1 MTACALPRFMFTW
14 VPSGNVRLTPESMS
28 QDSDRGAGLSVAI
41 GRNRLPESSDKGGI
55 GSPMPSCRQSRRRF
69 LASFTDSPLFSI
81 HRFILPCLT
90 LHLFRKEVRVAVG
103 LWDSSFKNAFHTL
116 SYRFAA
122 VILVILYSRG
132 KGKELKDA
140 EQGCIAD
147 TLTNK
152 TPCKGKRIVY
162 SRVL

>member
-1 MTACALPRFMFTW
+1 M
-14 VPSGNVRLTPESMS
+14 
-28 QDSDRGAGLSVAI
+28 
-41 GRNRLPESSDKGGI
+41 
-55 GSPMPSCRQSRRRF
+55 
-69 LASFTDSPLFSI
+69 
-81 HRFILPCLT
+81 
-90 LHLFRKEVRVAVG
+90 AVG

-147 TLTNK
+147 TLTSGEGQGGENFFVNESK
-152 TPCKGKRIVY
+152 CV
-162 SRVL
+162 SS

>member
-1 MTACALPRFMFTW
+1 M
-14 VPSGNVRLTPESMS
+14 
-28 QDSDRGAGLSVAI
+28 
-41 GRNRLPESSDKGGI
+41 
-55 GSPMPSCRQSRRRF
+55 
-69 LASFTDSPLFSI
+69 
-81 HRFILPCLT
+81 
-90 LHLFRKEVRVAVG
+90 AVG

-147 TLTNK
+147 TLTLVGIEQAEK
-152 TPCKGKRIVY
+152 TIKQLVADFIQKDDD
-162 SRVL
+162 

>member
-1 MTACALPRFMFTW
+1 M
-14 VPSGNVRLTPESMS
+14 
-28 QDSDRGAGLSVAI
+28 
-41 GRNRLPESSDKGGI
+41 
-55 GSPMPSCRQSRRRF
+55 
-69 LASFTDSPLFSI
+69 
-81 HRFILPCLT
+81 
-90 LHLFRKEVRVAVG
+90 AVG

-147 TLTNK
+147 TLTNP
-152 TPCKGKRIVY
+152 TRFSLFFERRRAGKGPIYFVNEGKHV
-162 SRVL
+162 SGLEVK

>member
-1 MTACALPRFMFTW
+1 M
-14 VPSGNVRLTPESMS
+14 
-28 QDSDRGAGLSVAI
+28 
-41 GRNRLPESSDKGGI
+41 
-55 GSPMPSCRQSRRRF
+55 
-69 LASFTDSPLFSI
+69 
-81 HRFILPCLT
+81 
-90 LHLFRKEVRVAVG
+90 AVG

-147 TLTNK
+147 TLTNIK
-152 TPCKGKRIVY
+152 QNRLREFSGPKNSIYK
-162 SRVL
+162 

>member
-1 MTACALPRFMFTW
+1 M
-14 VPSGNVRLTPESMS
+14 
-28 QDSDRGAGLSVAI
+28 
-41 GRNRLPESSDKGGI
+41 
-55 GSPMPSCRQSRRRF
+55 
-69 LASFTDSPLFSI
+69 
-81 HRFILPCLT
+81 
-90 LHLFRKEVRVAVG
+90 AVG

-147 TLTNK
+147 TLT
-152 TPCKGKRIVY
+152 KRRRMSLLGVRNLVFFVEVRPFGGY
-162 SRVL
+162 SCNIRGYF

>member
-1 MTACALPRFMFTW
+1 M
-14 VPSGNVRLTPESMS
+14 
-28 QDSDRGAGLSVAI
+28 
-41 GRNRLPESSDKGGI
+41 
-55 GSPMPSCRQSRRRF
+55 
-69 LASFTDSPLFSI
+69 
-81 HRFILPCLT
+81 
-90 LHLFRKEVRVAVG
+90 AVG

-147 TLTNK
+147 TLTIGSLSQVSKSKLEPWLPRVVVSIGADSSSSSVRFMYSYLVHPVANNAKK
-152 TPCKGKRIVY
+152 TAIIAFAHDK
-162 SRVL
+162 SRLFVEV

>member
-1 MTACALPRFMFTW
+1 M
-14 VPSGNVRLTPESMS
+14 
-28 QDSDRGAGLSVAI
+28 
-41 GRNRLPESSDKGGI
+41 
-55 GSPMPSCRQSRRRF
+55 
-69 LASFTDSPLFSI
+69 
-81 HRFILPCLT
+81 
-90 LHLFRKEVRVAVG
+90 AVG

-147 TLTNK
+147 TLTKKMRNFVGSFDCIDK
-152 TPCKGKRIVY
+152 LKHALRQSLKQ
-162 SRVL
+162 

>member
-1 MTACALPRFMFTW
+1 M
-14 VPSGNVRLTPESMS
+14 
-28 QDSDRGAGLSVAI
+28 
-41 GRNRLPESSDKGGI
+41 
-55 GSPMPSCRQSRRRF
+55 
-69 LASFTDSPLFSI
+69 
-81 HRFILPCLT
+81 
-90 LHLFRKEVRVAVG
+90 AVG

-147 TLTNK
+147 TLTNMAYRRFRHIGVDK
-152 TPCKGKRIVY
+152 VKMDFAFFAIAFNIKKMVAKMTKGGLFSYLRAYLTNITPYKLFIRLFFVEKQKLVVHPHKNVQ
-162 SRVL
+162 RVFFIYIGSFDTPSVFML

>member
-1 MTACALPRFMFTW
+1 M
-14 VPSGNVRLTPESMS
+14 
-28 QDSDRGAGLSVAI
+28 
-41 GRNRLPESSDKGGI
+41 
-55 GSPMPSCRQSRRRF
+55 
-69 LASFTDSPLFSI
+69 
-81 HRFILPCLT
+81 
-90 LHLFRKEVRVAVG
+90 AVG

-147 TLTNK
+147 TLAKVTHFLWDLFAF
-152 TPCKGKRIVY
+152 PQFFRGKGVGEVY
-162 SRVL
+162 SWFVNEGKNVSCDRERGRY

>member
-1 MTACALPRFMFTW
+1 
-14 VPSGNVRLTPESMS
+14 
-28 QDSDRGAGLSVAI
+28 
-41 GRNRLPESSDKGGI
+41 
-55 GSPMPSCRQSRRRF
+55 
-69 LASFTDSPLFSI
+69 
-81 HRFILPCLT
+81 
-90 LHLFRKEVRVAVG
+90 VAVG

-147 TLTNK
+147 TLTANRAKRCHGTRFGK
-152 TPCKGKRIVY
+152 TFVA
-162 SRVL
+162 LFAT

>member
-1 MTACALPRFMFTW
+1 M
-14 VPSGNVRLTPESMS
+14 
-28 QDSDRGAGLSVAI
+28 
-41 GRNRLPESSDKGGI
+41 
-55 GSPMPSCRQSRRRF
+55 
-69 LASFTDSPLFSI
+69 
-81 HRFILPCLT
+81 
-90 LHLFRKEVRVAVG
+90 AVG

-147 TLTNK
+147 TLTNNK
-152 TPCKGKRIVY
+152 ITLRVCDKGAGEFKE
-162 SRVL
+162 

>member
-1 MTACALPRFMFTW
+1 M
-14 VPSGNVRLTPESMS
+14 
-28 QDSDRGAGLSVAI
+28 
-41 GRNRLPESSDKGGI
+41 
-55 GSPMPSCRQSRRRF
+55 
-69 LASFTDSPLFSI
+69 
-81 HRFILPCLT
+81 
-90 LHLFRKEVRVAVG
+90 AVG

-147 TLTNK
+147 TLTFFDPADAVSDPKNVRIWGNPTRFSLFFLIPQMQSLTLK
-152 TPCKGKRIVY
+152 RCVFWGIQLAFPCFLSEKRGEGEQFV
-162 SRVL
+162 R

>member
-1 MTACALPRFMFTW
+1 M
-14 VPSGNVRLTPESMS
+14 
-28 QDSDRGAGLSVAI
+28 
-41 GRNRLPESSDKGGI
+41 
-55 GSPMPSCRQSRRRF
+55 
-69 LASFTDSPLFSI
+69 
-81 HRFILPCLT
+81 
-90 LHLFRKEVRVAVG
+90 AVG

-147 TLTNK
+147 TLTETLFFAPADAVSDPTK
-152 TPCKGKRIVY
+152 VRIFFESNALLPVFL
-162 SRVL
+162 RGGEQGRD

>member
-1 MTACALPRFMFTW
+1 M
-14 VPSGNVRLTPESMS
+14 
-28 QDSDRGAGLSVAI
+28 
-41 GRNRLPESSDKGGI
+41 
-55 GSPMPSCRQSRRRF
+55 
-69 LASFTDSPLFSI
+69 
-81 HRFILPCLT
+81 
-90 LHLFRKEVRVAVG
+90 AVG

-147 TLTNK
+147 TLTTK
-152 TPCKGKRIVY
+152 SGSDGCFTALATAAGHVLACRWRQSTPQSYAFTSDCLHSLLVF
-162 SRVL
+162 

>member
-1 MTACALPRFMFTW
+1 M
-14 VPSGNVRLTPESMS
+14 
-28 QDSDRGAGLSVAI
+28 
-41 GRNRLPESSDKGGI
+41 
-55 GSPMPSCRQSRRRF
+55 
-69 LASFTDSPLFSI
+69 
-81 HRFILPCLT
+81 
-90 LHLFRKEVRVAVG
+90 AVG

-147 TLTNK
+147 TLTDRGVSEGSSGRFEGHFLA
-152 TPCKGKRIVY
+152 CRCSLQHHRITHFLLISPDFRGVEEKV
-162 SRVL
+162 RIFLA

>member
-1 MTACALPRFMFTW
+1 M
-14 VPSGNVRLTPESMS
+14 
-28 QDSDRGAGLSVAI
+28 
-41 GRNRLPESSDKGGI
+41 
-55 GSPMPSCRQSRRRF
+55 
-69 LASFTDSPLFSI
+69 
-81 HRFILPCLT
+81 
-90 LHLFRKEVRVAVG
+90 AVG

-147 TLTNK
+147 TLTFFDPADAVSDPKKVRIWGNPTRFSLFFL
-152 TPCKGKRIVY
+152 TPQMQSLTLKRYVFWGIQLAFPCFLSEKRGEGEQFVC
-162 SRVL
+162 

>member
-1 MTACALPRFMFTW
+1 M
-14 VPSGNVRLTPESMS
+14 
-28 QDSDRGAGLSVAI
+28 
-41 GRNRLPESSDKGGI
+41 
-55 GSPMPSCRQSRRRF
+55 
-69 LASFTDSPLFSI
+69 
-81 HRFILPCLT
+81 
-90 LHLFRKEVRVAVG
+90 AVG

-147 TLTNK
+147 TLTYIKRYAIREKGEKK
-152 TPCKGKRIVY
+152 TGQRIVY
-162 SRVL
+162 K

>member
-1 MTACALPRFMFTW
+1 M
-14 VPSGNVRLTPESMS
+14 
-28 QDSDRGAGLSVAI
+28 
-41 GRNRLPESSDKGGI
+41 
-55 GSPMPSCRQSRRRF
+55 
-69 LASFTDSPLFSI
+69 
-81 HRFILPCLT
+81 
-90 LHLFRKEVRVAVG
+90 AVG

-147 TLTNK
+147 TLTNFVGAFDCIDK
-152 TPCKGKRIVY
+152 LKYALRRSFEPQKQRFTLVFSVPGANILNKVKNKQNEA
-162 SRVL
+162 